1 MNDSITEI
9 SDVLATYVVIDE
21 QSLTV
26 SLSDGRKLVLPV
38 EWYPRLKHGT
48 PAERNQWRLIGEGV
62 GIHWPELDE
71 DLSVESLLAGRR
83 SMETSRSVKK
93 WLAER
98 SVAKKTR
105 RKSA

>member
-38 EWYPRLKHGT
+38 E
-48 PAERNQWRLIGEGV
+48 
-62 GIHWPELDE
+62 
-71 DLSVESLLAGRR
+71 
-83 SMETSRSVKK
+83 
-93 WLAER
+93 
-98 SVAKKTR
+98 
-105 RKSA
+105 